1 MSIENDI
8 SEKRSKGYNF
18 ENISLKIA
26 LIAITAALYIVLG
39 YVFQAISFLGLQ
51 FRVAELIVGMCII
64 FPFEGLIGNVI
75 GVFFVNLSSPLGLID
90 LISCIV
96 NVPALYCI
104 IYFKDKGV
112 LKFLGGILYALIMSL
127 YVAFVLNF
135 VLSLPIML
143 MFIQVLIPEVILT
156 TLGIIL
162 FENIKRALNINGKIN
177 RKKEEIS
184 S

>member
-8 SEKRSKGYNF
+8 TEKRFKGYNSDNF
-18 ENISLKIA
+18 SLKIA
-26 LIAITAALYIVLG
+26 LTAITAALYIALG
-39 YVFQAISFLGLQ
+39 YIFQAISFLGLQ

-64 FPFEGLIGNVI
+64 FPFEGLVGNII
-75 GVFFVNLSSPLGLID
+75 GVFFVNLSSPLGPID

-104 IYFKDKGV
+104 IYFKDKGG
-112 LKFLGGILYALIMSL
+112 LKFLGGILYALIISF
-127 YVAFVLNF
+127 YVAFILNF

-156 TLGIIL
+156 ILGIIL
-162 FENIKRALNINGKIN
+162 FENIKRALNINDKIN
-177 RKKEEIS
+177 RKKGEIS

>member
-1 MSIENDI
+1 MSIENGTT
-8 SEKRSKGYNF
+8 EKRFKGNYVDNL
-18 ENISLKIA
+18 SLKIA
-26 LIAITAALYIVLG
+26 LTAITAALYIALG
-39 YVFQAISFLGLQ
+39 YIFQAISFLGLQ

-64 FPFEGLIGNVI
+64 FPFEGLVGNVI
-75 GVFFVNLSSPLGLID
+75 GVFFVNLSSPLGPID

-104 IYFKDKGV
+104 IYFKDKGG
-112 LKFLGGILYALIMSL
+112 LKYLGGILYALIISL
-127 YVAFVLNF
+127 YVAFILNF

-156 TLGIIL
+156 TLGIII
-162 FENIKRALNINGKIN
+162 FENIKRALNINDKID
-177 RKKEEIS
+177 RKKGEFS

>member
-8 SEKRSKGYNF
+8 PEKIFRDYNL

-26 LIAITAALYIVLG
+26 LIAITAALYIALG

-64 FPFEGLIGNVI
+64 FPFEGLVGNII
-75 GVFFVNLSSPLGLID
+75 GVFFVNLSSPLGPID

-112 LKFLGGILYALIMSL
+112 LKFLGGILYALIISL

-156 TLGIIL
+156 TIGIIL
-162 FENIKRALNINGKIN
+162 FENIKRALNINDKIN
-177 RKKEEIS
+177 RKKKS
-184 S
+184 